1 MEFRNAR
8 DEFERLGYRLAS
20 LAVDAPER
28 ARRLRA
34 MLELPFP
41 VLCDVE
47 RQAVKAWGLY
57 NRYERGGI
65 AVPATV
71 VMTPGGCI
79 EYFQREG
86 MTRRLKADEL
96 AAFLAGGRRPRRR
109 AVIPRLRDWW
119 RALHG
124 RRRGF

>member
-1 MEFRNAR
+1 MEFRNANAA
-8 DEFERLGYRLAS
+8 FERLGYKLVS
-20 LAVDAPER
+20 LAVDPPER
-28 ARRLRA
+28 ARRLRE

-41 VLCDVE
+41 VLCNVE

-71 VMTPGGCI
+71 VMTPAGCI

-86 MTRRLKADEL
+86 MTRRLKAHEL
-96 AAFLAGGRRPRRR
+96 VAFLGGGGRPQRR

-119 RALHG
+119 RAL
-124 RRRGF
+124 RG

>member
-1 MEFRNAR
+1 LVEFRHANRGIEA
-8 DEFERLGYRLAS
+8 LGYKLAS
-20 LAVDAPER
+20 LAVDGPER

-41 VLCDVE
+41 VLCDVD

-57 NRYERGGI
+57 NRHEHGGI

-86 MTRRLKADEL
+86 MTRRLQAEEL
-96 AAFLAGGRRPRRR
+96 LTFLGGGRRPQRR
-109 AVIPRLRDWW
+109 AVVPRLRDWW
-119 RALHG
+119 RAL
-124 RRRGF
+124 RG